1 MNINEGLRP
10 KDLRGMVRASVSVD
24 QYESKIDDTATV
36 IAFMVSDINAANDL
50 NRFIQKSYVKILDTE
65 VSAAPNQEGF
75 YLVFVE
81 MPTNDQ
87 LADGV
92 SNICQDIS
100 ALTDISKWV
109 VEVRGY
115 ERSQPTP
122 KEQLGALLAD
132 RLTTNLDEF
141 FNRSELDHVVVN
153 ENQWTIRKGQTSL
166 CFELEDFGDLSQ
178 VLARNNLYTHAID
191 ESASAIFTC
200 SVFENILGSGWATKK
215 LGECYVIY
223 HEESPETLLIRP
235 ILSIV

>member
-1 MNINEGLRP
+1 MKIWEGLRP
-10 KDLRGMVRASVSVD
+10 NDLRGMVRASVSID
-24 QYESKIDDTATV
+24 QYESKIDDSATV
-36 IAFMVSDINAANDL
+36 IAFMVSDSNAANDL

-87 LADGV
+87 LADNICG
-92 SNICQDIS
+92 ICQDIS
-100 ALTDISKWV
+100 ALTEISSWV
-109 VEVRGY
+109 VEVRGH

-122 KEQLGALLAD
+122 KEQLGSLLKD

-141 FNRSELDHVVVN
+141 FNRSSLDHVVVN
-153 ENQWTIRKGQTSL
+153 ESQWVIGKDETHL
-166 CFELEDFGDLSQ
+166 CFNLEDFGDLTQ
-178 VLARNNLYTHAID
+178 VLARNNLYTQAID
-191 ESASAIFTC
+191 ESSTATFTC
-200 SVFENILGSGWATKK
+200 SVFENILGPGWTARK

-235 ILSIV
+235 TVSIV